1 MPAWKGEA
9 QAGGERNSRNVPPV
23 ATNLPMQTE
32 KPRASEILENTP
44 NIKQA
49 RKTGKVS
56 KATKQLA
63 NLALDDRQTVKFH
76 EFPEQT
82 QNKLVQ
88 ESPEVLKQMLAVEG
102 FGAKQAEALL
112 GYSPK
117 TRAPSSPDFRT
128 MRQSAC
134 SIRDWTKAFWP
145 PP

>member
-1 MPAWKGEA
+1 
-9 QAGGERNSRNVPPV
+9 
-23 ATNLPMQTE
+23 MQTE

-102 FGAKQAEALL
+102 
-112 GYSPK
+112 S
-117 TRAPSSPDFRT
+117 APSKPRLCLDTPPRPVLSSPDSRT
-128 MRQSAC
+128 MRQSAY
-134 SIRDWTKAFWP
+134 SIRGWTKAFWP